1 MSHKYQHKKRNS
13 SDTSDSSASSSEVE
27 KCSRGD
33 CYDQSRACIVCPP
46 CDYKEKYDSSGS
58 DYSCPDFSDLCED
71 KARICCEKKDFYKK
85 SRKDRSDDCKS
96 SDSSESCDNDYHELK
111 SKKCRGCDRGCGS
124 CNNCRSCGCRECSD
138 YSRSSVIN
146 ALGSSESEND
156 CVNFDRLAC
165 DEKRKC
171 GPLFDQCKRK
181 DNYLD
186 DSTKD
191 ATKDSSCDKKD
202 DGKRYN
208 YTKRNGKPDQQR
220 RGKRNDQRKVRSE
233 HNPLVKEESSSASK
247 EESASGNKQVSS
259 SSSSASS
266 SSSRGKKFVVSFGP
280 KEGHQWAKYNESDES
295 IHINGKNGPVLHLY
309 RGSTYFFCVEQSN
322 VSDDSSEDAKHFFFL
337 TDSPAGGIGS
347 HSIQGGFAPV
357 SKGCICFKVDK
368 CTPRYF
374 FYQSSRQAFEGG
386 LVIVHDK

>member
-1 MSHKYQHKKRNS
+1 MSHNYQHKKRIS
-13 SDTSDSSASSSEVE
+13 SDSSDSSVSSSEAE
-27 KCSRGD
+27 KCSRGN

-71 KARICCEKKDFYKK
+71 KPRICCEKKVLCKK
-85 SRKDRSDDCKS
+85 PRKDDSDDEK
-96 SDSSESCDNDYHELK
+96 SSESSESLDHDYRRAK

-138 YSRSSVIN
+138 YSRSSVVN
-146 ALGSSESEND
+146 ALGSSESESRCPD
-156 CVNFDRLAC
+156 FEHLAR

-171 GPLFDQCKRK
+171 IPLFDQCKRK
-181 DNYLD
+181 DHCAS

-191 ATKDSSCDKKD
+191 ASCEKKPVV
-202 DGKRYN
+202 KRFN
-208 YTKRNGKPDQQR
+208 KRQSK
-220 RGKRNDQRKVRSE
+220 
-233 HNPLVKEESSSASK
+233 PLVKD
-247 EESASGNKQVSS
+247 ESASANKQ
-259 SSSSASS
+259 SSAS
-266 SSSRGKKFVVSFGP
+266 SSSRGKKFVVSFGS
-280 KEGHQWAKYNESDES
+280 KEGHQWAKYNQTDNS

-322 VSDDSSEDAKHFFFL
+322 VSDDSSADAEHFFFL
-337 TDSPAGGIGS
+337 TDSPSGGIGS
-347 HSIQGGFAPV
+347 ESIQGGFAPV
-357 SKGCICFKVDK
+357 SKGCVCFKVDK

-374 FYQSSRQAFEGG
+374 FYQSSRHAFEGG